1 MGNFSNIEKNILDY
15 FFTSSDKEDT
25 VYAAKQTL
33 PQEIVGYI
41 IGRASRAKET
51 FREIFLKLWV
61 ELWNDTGVPLNFK
74 EENHINE
81 ILRKISDKSF
91 KFLNEYKLHN
101 SLREVPH
108 VAIFCD
114 ELSILQ
120 TKVWEHEVVAEYQEK
135 STRYRPFV
143 ASNVY
148 LPNQISNELKDKIN
162 IDHNMLIETYNE
174 IYEDTKKRDL
184 ARYLLPVGSKTAM
197 ACMASIRSWERI
209 VGRMIAYPTVESTVL
224 ALAIRSNI
232 KKVFD
237 RSYSFE
243 YNDDYVEKCIKDFS
257 FISND
262 IDINN
267 IGKCDRDQYAII
279 KKIETEDVYKING
292 LIDIG
297 AHRDLQRH
305 RSVIQNFPDYRP
317 IYGYDKLIKNYIK
330 EELYQKYSKCM
341 RYFNNLFIDTYFEL
355 KDKENVGEIQYV
367 ALLGHMTKFWYITD
381 RDRWQYIH
389 DLRTGAPTQKATNPQ
404 TVHFSYSTWCKVVE
418 EKIKKYD
425 LQNSMEDYNEPS
437 D

>member
-1 MGNFSNIEKNILDY
+1 MIFTNVEKEILDY
-15 FFTSSDKEDT
+15 FFTSSNENDT

-51 FREIFLKLWV
+51 FREIFLKLWLESFENCSLPV
-61 ELWNDTGVPLNFK
+61 SFQNYDTK
-74 EENHINE
+74 TK
-81 ILRKISDKSF
+81 ILDKISDKAF

-101 SLREVPH
+101 SLRDVPH

-148 LPNQISNELKDKIN
+148 MPNDISSGLEKRIKEGHELLIN
-162 IDHNMLIETYNE
+162 SYNSIFE
-174 IYEDTKKRDL
+174 ATGKRDL

-209 VGRMIAYPTVESTVL
+209 VARMLAYPTNESYKL
-224 ALAIRSNI
+224 ADDIIKSIRKAFGKI
-232 KKVFD
+232 D
-237 RSYSFE
+237 
-243 YNDDYVEKCIKDFS
+243 S
-257 FISND
+257 FIVEDSLVLKYVNEFAFLKEDCLDLSCMGND
-262 IDINN
+262 PMEQESIVRKIDSAN
-267 IGKCDRDQYAII
+267 
-279 KKIETEDVYKING
+279 VYKIDG

-317 IYGYDKLIKNYIK
+317 IYGYDKLISEYIDNDLYIEYSNCMKHFNEIFKDVYKELCDKNN
-330 EELYQKYSKCM
+330 C
-341 RYFNNLFIDTYFEL
+341 
-355 KDKENVGEIQYV
+355 GEIQYV
-367 ALLGHMTKFWYITD
+367 SLLGHMTKFWYITD
-381 RDRWQYIH
+381 SERWKYVH
-389 DLRTGAPTQKATNPQ
+389 DLRTGDPCQQSTNSK
-404 TVHFSYSTWCKVVE
+404 TVHFSYSTWCKKTE
-418 EKIKKYD
+418 DKIRLKNLEKIHP
-425 LQNSMEDYNEPS
+425 LT
-437 D
+437 